1 MTLVNLALFDL
12 AGMQLS
18 PRIRDL
24 GRIALYRTAPQRDVA
39 RSWPVAGPLLTQEIN
54 LSLIEENWDELL
66 RLAASINPSTPYAAA
81 SSTPTKARSATA
93 TWPPRPSR
101 HGA

>member
-1 MTLVNLALFDL
+1 MD
-12 AGMQLS
+12 
-18 PRIRDL
+18 
-24 GRIALYRTAPQRDVA
+24 PQRDVA
-39 RSWPVAGPLLTQEIN
+39 RSWPVAGPLFTQEIN

-101 HGA
+101 NGA